1 MQIRPLERDE
11 VARIWN
17 EIDRSE
23 THDEVYVV
31 RDGALEPAPFHF
43 DIPGWHPAMIE
54 HDTPALERADVR
66 LGAFDGDR
74 LVGVAVLDGERLY
87 YLYVDAAYRGRGV
100 GAMLFEA
107 TASRVPRLLVSSIST
122 KGTVDFYLARGCRL
136 DPSPPPEQ
144 VAAEPDDIQLVW
156 VRSG

>member
-1 MQIRPLERDE
+1 MQIRPLGRGE
-11 VARIWN
+11 VARIW

-31 RDGALEPAPFHF
+31 RDGALELRPFHF

-54 HDTPALERADVR
+54 HDTPRLEQADVR
-66 LGAFDGDR
+66 LGAFEGDR
-74 LVGVAVLDGERLY
+74 LVGVAVLEGERLY

-100 GAMLFEA
+100 GSALFEA
-107 TASRVPRLLVSSIST
+107 AASRVPRLLVSSIPT
-122 KGTVDFYLARGCRL
+122 RNTVDFYLARGCRL

-156 VRSG
+156 P